1 MKISLKHILVILT
14 LISTSMFSFSQKE
27 ENNVIA
33 KFIIT
38 EATINGIDETDTYLE
53 QEAYIVFYTFE
64 KDKLIYMANYWQKNN
79 TQSFG
84 PMYGTKSLNHKE
96 TSKTYEAKE
105 FNFSWRYTN
114 DYDNKTG
121 TAKVL
126 FTEIYKPNGV
136 TFNIKIIPE
145 NLDVIILSGYM
156 EGSIDFSD
164 Y

>member
-27 ENNVIA
+27 ENDVIA

-38 EATINGIDETDTYLE
+38 EASINGIDWTDYYLD
-53 QEAYIVFYTFE
+53 QSAYVVFYNVD
-64 KDKLIYMANYWQKNN
+64 DKNVIYMANYCEKDN
-79 TQSFG
+79 TQSYG
-84 PMYGTKSLNHKE
+84 PMYATKSLNHEE
-96 TSKTYEAKE
+96 TDKTYEAKE

-126 FTEIYKPNGV
+126 FTKIYKPNGI
-136 TFNIKIIPE
+136 TFTIKIIPE
-145 NLDVIILSGYM
+145 NLEIIVFSGYM